1 MHIIHE
7 EQMLDKLDAI
17 ISILKK
23 YEAISE
29 ENVQILKANQK
40 SLKTIIEELHKIRV
54 NTSYGRFEVPISIW
68 YVACGVSLYRN
79 GSMAVV
85 M

>member
-1 MHIIHE
+1 MPYTHE
-7 EQMLDKLDAI
+7 EQALDKLDAI

-54 NTSYGRFEVPISIW
+54 NTS
-68 YVACGVSLYRN
+68 
-79 GSMAVV
+79 
-85 M
+85 